1 MNMSTKMIAHRGL
14 SGMETENTLAAFEA
28 ACKRLFYGI
37 ETDVHVTKDGK
48 YIIFHD
54 ECTGRLCEK
63 NLIIEET
70 DFEILRSL
78 KFKDGISEMPMLS
91 EYLQVISRYK
101 KVAVIELKKSMR
113 ESNIE
118 EIIEICKQEYT
129 LDKIIFISFD
139 FENLVAV
146 RKLLPKQKIQFLTE
160 KFGDGLIKSL
170 KEYGFD
176 LDIRYDLLTKE
187 KIKELHE
194 NDITI
199 NCWTCD
205 DRQKAEELIGFEV
218 DFITT
223 NILD

>member
-1 MNMSTKMIAHRGL
+1 MNMSAKMIAHRGL

-139 FENLVAV
+139 FENLV
-146 RKLLPKQKIQFLTE
+146 
-160 KFGDGLIKSL
+160 DGLIKSL

-187 KIKELHE
+187 NIKEFHE
-194 NDITI
+194 SNIAI

-205 DRQKAEELIGFEV
+205 DSQKAEELIGFGV

-223 NILD
+223 NISHKRRSERHR

>member
-1 MNMSTKMIAHRGL
+1 MSAKMIAHRGL

-78 KFKDGISEMPMLS
+78 KFKDGISEMPTLS
-91 EYLQVISRYK
+91 EYLQVVSRYK
-101 KVAVIELKKSMR
+101 KVAVIELKKPMR
-113 ESNIE
+113 ENNIE
-118 EIIEICKQEYT
+118 EIIEICKREYT

-139 FENLVAV
+139 IENLVAV
-146 RKLLPKQKIQFLTE
+146 RKLLPKQKIQLLAD
-160 KFGDGLIKSL
+160 KFNGELIKSL
-170 KEYGFD
+170 KEYEFD

-187 KIKELHE
+187 KIKELRE
-194 NDITI
+194 NDIII

-205 DRQKAEELIGFEV
+205 DRQKAEELIGFGV

-223 NILD
+223 NILE

>member
-78 KFKDGISEMPMLS
+78 KFKDGISEMPTLS

-118 EIIEICKQEYT
+118 EIIEICKQVYT

-146 RKLLPKQKIQFLTE
+146 RKLYVTTCLRKKI
-160 KFGDGLIKSL
+160 
-170 KEYGFD
+170 
-176 LDIRYDLLTKE
+176 
-187 KIKELHE
+187 
-194 NDITI
+194 
-199 NCWTCD
+199 
-205 DRQKAEELIGFEV
+205 
-218 DFITT
+218 
-223 NILD
+223 

>member
-1 MNMSTKMIAHRGL
+1 MNMSAKMIAHRGL

-91 EYLQVISRYK
+91 EYLQVVSRYK
-101 KVAVIELKKSMR
+101 KVAVIELKKPMR
-113 ESNIE
+113 ENNIE
-118 EIIEICKQEYT
+118 EIIEICKREYT

-139 FENLVAV
+139 IENLVAV
-146 RKLLPKQKIQFLTE
+146 RKLLPKQKIQLLAD
-160 KFGDGLIKSL
+160 KFNGELIKSL
-170 KEYGFD
+170 KEYEFD

-187 KIKELHE
+187 KIKELRE
-194 NDITI
+194 NDIII

-205 DRQKAEELIGFEV
+205 DRQKAEELIGFGV

-223 NILD
+223 NILE

>member
-1 MNMSTKMIAHRGL
+1 MSVKMIAHRGL
-14 SGMETENTLAAFEA
+14 SGIEMENTSAAFKA
-28 ACKRLFYGI
+28 ACERSYYGI

-54 ECTGRLCEK
+54 DGTGRLCEQ

-78 KFKDGISEMPMLS
+78 NFKDGISEMPTLS
-91 EYLQVISRYK
+91 EYLQVVSRYK
-101 KVAVIELKKSMR
+101 KVAVIELKKPMR
-113 ESNIE
+113 ENNIE
-118 EIIEICKQEYT
+118 EIIEICKREYT

-139 FENLVAV
+139 IENLVAV
-146 RKLLPKQKIQFLTE
+146 RKLLPKQKIQLLAD
-160 KFGDGLIKSL
+160 KFNGELIKSL
-170 KEYGFD
+170 KEYEFD

-187 KIKELHE
+187 KIKELRE
-194 NDITI
+194 NDIII

-205 DRQKAEELIGFEV
+205 DRQKAEELIGFGV

-223 NILD
+223 NILE

>member
-1 MNMSTKMIAHRGL
+1 MNMSAKMIAHRGL
-14 SGMETENTLAAFEA
+14 SGMETENTVAAFEA

-118 EIIEICKQEYT
+118 EIIEICKQE
-129 LDKIIFISFD
+129 
-139 FENLVAV
+139 
-146 RKLLPKQKIQFLTE
+146 
-160 KFGDGLIKSL
+160 
-170 KEYGFD
+170 
-176 LDIRYDLLTKE
+176 
-187 KIKELHE
+187 
-194 NDITI
+194 
-199 NCWTCD
+199 
-205 DRQKAEELIGFEV
+205 
-218 DFITT
+218 
-223 NILD
+223 

>member
-78 KFKDGISEMPMLS
+78 KFKDGISKMPMLS

-139 FENLVAV
+139 FENLVVV

-160 KFGDGLIKSL
+160 KFDDGLIKSL

-187 KIKELHE
+187 KIKEFHE
-194 NDITI
+194 SNIAI

-205 DRQKAEELIGFEV
+205 DSQDRKSV
-218 DFITT
+218 V
-223 NILD
+223 

>member
-1 MNMSTKMIAHRGL
+1 
-14 SGMETENTLAAFEA
+14 
-28 ACKRLFYGI
+28 
-37 ETDVHVTKDGK
+37 
-48 YIIFHD
+48 
-54 ECTGRLCEK
+54 
-63 NLIIEET
+63 
-70 DFEILRSL
+70 
-78 KFKDGISEMPMLS
+78 MPTLS
-91 EYLQVISRYK
+91 EYLQVVSRYK
-101 KVAVIELKKSMR
+101 KVAVIELKKPMR
-113 ESNIE
+113 ENNIE
-118 EIIEICKQEYT
+118 EIIEICKREYT

-205 DRQKAEELIGFEV
+205 DRQKADELIGFGV

>member
-1 MNMSTKMIAHRGL
+1 MNMSAKMIAHRGL

-28 ACKRLFYGI
+28 ACMRSFYGV

-54 ECTGRLCEK
+54 DGTGRLCEQ

-78 KFKDGISEMPMLS
+78 KFKDGVSEMPTLS
-91 EYLQVISRYK
+91 EYLQVVSDYK
-101 KVAVIELKKSMR
+101 KVAAIELKKPMR
-113 ESNIE
+113 KSDIE
-118 EIIEICKQEYT
+118 EIIEICKREYS

-146 RKLLPKQKIQFLTE
+146 RKILPKQKIQFLTE
-160 KFGDGLIKSL
+160 KFDDGLIKSL

-187 KIKELHE
+187 KIKEFHE
-194 NDITI
+194 SNIAI

-205 DRQKAEELIGFEV
+205 DSQKAEEMIGFGV